1 MADFSGER
9 IGEGLIRI
17 GAMTEEQVKDV
28 LKRQKEGDTRV
39 FGEIAISLGYIDDEA
54 IRKYLE
60 SKEK

>member
-28 LKRQKEGDTRV
+28 LKRQKEGDTRL